1 MNILRIIEK
10 YIDCCNKI
18 IGNSISWLTLI
29 MVLVTVLVVVLRYG
43 FSIGFI
49 WMQES
54 VRFMYAAVFL
64 LCAGY
69 TLLND
74 KHVRVDVLYLRMND
88 RNRAIV
94 ELFGNIF
101 FLIPVCF
108 IIFYF
113 SWNYVINSWNQ
124 LEGSKEER
132 GLHLVYIMK
141 TFIWCFSIFVG
152 LQGISNIIKSLR
164 KITNYNQGNK

>member
-1 MNILRIIEK
+1 VNILRIIEK
-10 YIDCCNKI
+10 YIDCLNKI

-124 LEGSKEER
+124 LEGSIEER

>member
-1 MNILRIIEK
+1 MKFIHHINKINK
-10 YIDCCNKI
+10 YIGEI
-18 IGNSISWLTLI
+18 ISWLTLL
-29 MVLVTVLVVVLRYG
+29 MVLVTVLVVILRYG

-69 TLLND
+69 TLQKD

-88 RNRAIV
+88 KQKALV
-94 ELFGNIF
+94 DLLGSLF
-101 FLIPVCF
+101 LLLPVCW
-108 IIFYF
+108 IIFYY
-113 SWNYVINSWNQ
+113 SWSYVINSWIQ
-124 LEGSKEER
+124 MEGSIEER

-141 TFIWCFSIFVG
+141 TFLWLFSFLVSIQSLVIIFNS
-152 LQGISNIIKSLR
+152 LNIIKNSN
-164 KITNYNQGNK
+164 KGNRNV